1 MRSLY
6 LMMRLQSLKEGGQ
19 YDCVVF
25 SATFLSQLAAPA
37 QPMCK
42 LLLQKVGILGKEYV
56 YLCMKKYTLFFV
68 PFKTKGNSVPHDA
81 VAK

>member
-1 MRSLY
+1 
-6 LMMRLQSLKEGGQ
+6 
-19 YDCVVF
+19 
-25 SATFLSQLAAPA
+25 
-37 QPMCK
+37 MCK

-56 YLCMKKYTLFFV
+56 DLCMKKYTLFFV